1 MAEYSFIYSRP
12 ITAVI
17 SQHGGS
23 HIWYLSINSA
33 GDAELTIFGIGDPIR
48 HRFVIAERQLMEL
61 RNALV
66 EQDFF
71 GLADTYG
78 ELVPDGSSDAI
89 TIVFGQR
96 SKTVEIHFLMNW
108 VNEAPHRLKEP
119 SRAIRILLLTHA
131 WLNDF
136 EELGIDRG
144 RQQYEMVLDAME

>member
-1 MAEYSFIYSRP
+1 MRNLL
-12 ITAVI
+12 
-17 SQHGGS
+17 
-23 HIWYLSINSA
+23 YL
-33 GDAELTIFGIGDPIR
+33 ELGIQFGIASSSPSGNLWSCVTR
-48 HRFVIAERQLMEL
+48 WSNMEFRF
-61 RNALV
+61 
-66 EQDFF
+66 EQ